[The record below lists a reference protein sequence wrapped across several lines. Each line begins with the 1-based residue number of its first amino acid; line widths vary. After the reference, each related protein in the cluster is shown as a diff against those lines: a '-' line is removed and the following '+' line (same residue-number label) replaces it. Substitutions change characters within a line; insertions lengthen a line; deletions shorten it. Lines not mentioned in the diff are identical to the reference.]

1 VEELGQAEK
10 QRSAL
15 RINLDILNAIQEMG
29 DAKPTH
35 ILYKANLSHD
45 RLVRYLDEL
54 AAKGLIEV
62 QQEGEN
68 RTYRMT
74 TKGVSFLIEMRRA
87 ESFVQGFGLAI

>member
-1 VEELGQAEK
+1 MGQAEK
-10 QRSAL
+10 QRSVL
-15 RINLDILNAIQEMG
+15 RINLDILNAIRDEG

-45 RLVRYLDEL
+45 RLVKYLDEL
-54 AAKGLIEV
+54 TAKGLIEV
-62 QQEGEN
+62 KQDGES

-74 TKGVSFLIEMRRA
+74 SKGVSFLIEMRRA

>member
-1 VEELGQAEK
+1 LGQAEK
-10 QRSAL
+10 QRSPL

-45 RLVRYLDEL
+45 RLVKYLDEL
-54 AAKGLIEV
+54 GSKGLIEV
-62 QQEGEN
+62 HEEGEN
-68 RTYRMT
+68 RTYRVT
-74 TKGVSFLIEMRRA
+74 SKGVGFLIEMRRA

>member
-1 VEELGQAEK
+1 MGQAEK
-10 QRSAL
+10 QRSPL

-54 AAKGLIEV
+54 GAKGLIEV
-62 QQEGEN
+62 QEEGEN
-68 RTYRMT
+68 RTYKVT
-74 TKGVSFLIEMRRA
+74 PKGVGFLIEMRRA